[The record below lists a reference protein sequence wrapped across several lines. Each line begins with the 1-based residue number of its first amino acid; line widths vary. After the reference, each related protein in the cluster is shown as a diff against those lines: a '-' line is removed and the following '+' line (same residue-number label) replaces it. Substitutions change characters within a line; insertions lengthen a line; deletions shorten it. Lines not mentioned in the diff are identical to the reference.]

1 MELQEFL
8 NKVVG
13 MGSLSQDDEGKWK
26 ILPFEINI
34 EESSA
39 GTKKGFISFKG
50 VRFQD
55 FYCSYE
61 DFKTV
66 QGMNESLNYGYTQ
79 AIKDVIVNGNL
90 TSTIKPFKFV

>member
-13 MGSLSQDDEGKWK
+13 MGSLSHDDEGRWK
-26 ILPFEINI
+26 IQPFEVVTTD
-34 EESSA
+34 ESNYS
-39 GTKKGFISFKG
+39 KKGYITFKG
-50 VRFQD
+50 ARFQE
-55 FYCSYE
+55 FHCSLE

-79 AIKDVIVNGNL
+79 AIKDVLVNGNVS
-90 TSTIKPFKFV
+90 STIKPFKFV